1 MEYILYKKN
10 IPILKYQEDK
20 GYIEVLQVYN
30 KEHLPVALFIKGKA
44 SDENLYALN
53 EKMDRFLNN
62 RLIPSTRP
70 YFKDALEEMGI
81 ASNYELAK
89 KSFFL
94 SLSDQY
100 WICPFE
106 LKDKLFWENINFF
119 TNDYDSAIGLRL
131 ISNSKSLNKNSSSYS
146 PDNST
151 NGELSKRWFKKDG
164 INYLEKAGTG
174 TEQQEPLN
182 EVLASEICRRLDI
195 PYVPYYLTIRD
206 DKYFCYCPDMVDQS
220 TEMVPM
226 DALYE
231 DLHLIDGKFYDYNQL
246 IKRCQDM
253 NIPNAEENLLK
264 ILLLDYI
271 IANIDR
277 HSYNISFLRDSNTLQ
292 WKGLAPVYD
301 SGKSMFLNQ
310 LDFEMEM
317 LSSSQIAAKPFYQT
331 QTLQINKLPL
341 YKIAPY
347 INLDKLVGIE
357 DWYADFLKP
366 LKRLTEGKKS
376 ALVKKLRERIQETKI
391 ILQTV
396 SGSTTSQK
404 GKLSNAELVYEALK
418 KNPKQ
423 TKEEVSNLTGLSRA
437 TITRAYRLLEKEGK
451 LKRIGSNKTGWWE
464 LK

>member
-1 MEYILYKKN
+1 MEFILYKKN
-10 IPILKYQEDK
+10 IPILKYQEDR
-20 GYIEVLQVYN
+20 GYREVLQVYN
-30 KEHLPVALFIKGKA
+30 KEHLPVALFLNGKA

-53 EKMDRFLNN
+53 EKIERFLSA

-70 YFKDALEEMGI
+70 YFKDALEELGI
-81 ASNYELAK
+81 DSNYELAK

-100 WICPFE
+100 WICPLE

-131 ISNSKSLNKNSSSYS
+131 INNSKSLNKNSSSNS

-182 EVLASEICRRLDI
+182 EILASEICKRLDI
-195 PYVPYYLTIRD
+195 PYVPYYFTIRD
-206 DKYFCYCPDMVDQS
+206 EKYFCYCPDMVDQS
-220 TEMVPM
+220 TELVPM

-231 DLHLIDGKFYDYNQL
+231 DLHLMDGKFYDYNQL
-246 IKRCQDM
+246 IKRCKQMD
-253 NIPNAEENLLK
+253 IPNAEEALLK
-264 ILLLDYI
+264 IVVLDYI

-277 HSYNISFLRDSNTLQ
+277 HSYNIGFIRDSNTLQ

-301 SGKSMFLNQ
+301 SGKSMFLNL

-317 LSSSQIAAKPFYQT
+317 ISSSQIGAKPFFETQT
-331 QTLQINKLPL
+331 QQLNKLPI
-341 YKIAPY
+341 YKIASL
-347 INLDKLVGIE
+347 INLDRLEGIE
-357 DWYADFLKP
+357 QWYADFLNP
-366 LKRLTEGKKS
+366 LKRLSKEKKS
-376 ALVKKLRERIQETKI
+376 ALVKKLKERIQETKE
-391 ILQTV
+391 ILKNFTD
-396 SGSTTSQK
+396 SPTGQK
-404 GKLSNAELVYEALK
+404 EKISNAELVFEALK

-423 TKEEVSNLTGLSRA
+423 TKEEVSKATGLSRA
-437 TITRAYRLLEKEGK
+437 TITRTYSLLEKEGK
-451 LKRIGSNKTGWWE
+451 IRRIGSNKTGWWE
-464 LK
+464 LE